1 MPNNSLYNIAFN
13 TIARSVRG
21 KADYYMACSLEAGIS
36 RFGKMITDGNN
47 FSVVKNGIDSSLYKR
62 NSTLIANAKSALHTG
77 GNPVFLHIG
86 RFTAQKNHPFL
97 IEVFQKIKEQL
108 PNALLLL
115 VGTGEDIDKIRQQ
128 VISSNLKDSV
138 RFLGTR
144 TDIPFILQASDVFLF
159 PSISEG
165 LGIAF
170 IEAQAAGLE
179 CIVSEGVPKFA
190 CITPRVS
197 HLNIGSAQNWAD
209 VAVAAY
215 ARSLTAPNDQTSLI
229 EECGFDIRNTASW
242 LSEFYSLHANI

>member
-1 MPNNSLYNIAFN
+1 MGHFRVL
-13 TIARSVRG
+13 
-21 KADYYMACSLEAGIS
+21 CS
-36 RFGKMITDGNN
+36 
-47 FSVVKNGIDSSLYKR
+47 
-62 NSTLIANAKSALHTG
+62 H
-77 GNPVFLHIG
+77 
-86 RFTAQKNHPFL
+86 
-97 IEVFQKIKEQL
+97 FQKIKEQL